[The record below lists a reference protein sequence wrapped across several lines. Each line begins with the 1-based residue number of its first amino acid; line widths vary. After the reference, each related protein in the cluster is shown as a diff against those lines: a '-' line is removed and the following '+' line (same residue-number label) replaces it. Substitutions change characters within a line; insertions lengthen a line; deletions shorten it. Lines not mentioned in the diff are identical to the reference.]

1 MLAVI
6 VSGVSQP
13 TEESLDRDPGILTLA
28 VSVLRSLRL
37 AADAAFMR
45 RCERVRE
52 AGFDPAA

>member
-6 VSGVSQP
+6 VSNVAAP
-13 TEESLDRDPGILTLA
+13 EEEAVDRDPGILTLA
-28 VSVLRSLRL
+28 SAIVRGIRRSS
-37 AADAAFMR
+37 AAAFAR